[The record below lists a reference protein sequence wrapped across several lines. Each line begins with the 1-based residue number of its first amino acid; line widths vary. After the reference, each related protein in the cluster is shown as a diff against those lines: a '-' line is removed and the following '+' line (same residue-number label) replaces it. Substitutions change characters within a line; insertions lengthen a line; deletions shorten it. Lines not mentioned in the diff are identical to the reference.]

1 MNRKQ
6 AAAAAAAAAR
16 AIRRAQMRDR
26 PAEWAK
32 PAAGGA
38 PVRGWWSE
46 SFDRRGRAIRM
57 FVPAN
62 EA

>member
-6 AAAAAAAAAR
+6 AAAAAAQ
-16 AIRRAQMRDR
+16 AIRNAQKPG
-26 PAEWAK
+26 PAGFWC
-32 PAAGGA
+32 
-38 PVRGWWSE
+38 V